1 VLIAVE
7 RHGPVR
13 AVPIASEKVS
23 EMQPIVDRILS
34 KSAHLMS
41 DGHRSY
47 VSIGKQFTAHS
58 HVNHSAE
65 SFSSILE
72 RARIGVFHH
81 MSPKHL
87 RRYLNEFEFRWENRV
102 PVEEV
107 AADGKTKTVMKKIPI
122 MDMIILMIMRC
133 AGYALKRTRSWG
145 LMDIAFN

>member
-1 VLIAVE
+1 
-7 RHGPVR
+7 
-13 AVPIASEKVS
+13 
-23 EMQPIVDRILS
+23 MQPIVDRLLC

-47 VSIGKQFTAHS
+47 VSIGKQFAAHS
-58 HVNHSAE
+58 HVNHSRREYSRGETHSNTAE

-87 RRYLNEFEFRWENRV
+87 KRYLNEFEFRWDNRV

-107 AADGKTKTVMKKIPI
+107 GPDGKTKTVMRKIPVI
-122 MDMIILMIMRC
+122 DLIILMIMRC

>member
-1 VLIAVE
+1 
-7 RHGPVR
+7 
-13 AVPIASEKVS
+13 
-23 EMQPIVDRILS
+23 MQPIVDRILS

-47 VSIGKQFTAHS
+47 VSIGKQFAAHS
-58 HVNHSAE
+58 HVNHSRREYSRGATHNNTAE

-87 RRYLNEFEFRWENRV
+87 KRYLNEFEFRWENRV

-107 AADGKTKTVMKKIPI
+107 AADGKIKTVMKKIPI
-122 MDMIILMIMRC
+122 MDMIILMIMRF
-133 AGYALKRTRSWG
+133 AGHAIKRTSSWG
-145 LMDIAFN
+145 LMDVAFN